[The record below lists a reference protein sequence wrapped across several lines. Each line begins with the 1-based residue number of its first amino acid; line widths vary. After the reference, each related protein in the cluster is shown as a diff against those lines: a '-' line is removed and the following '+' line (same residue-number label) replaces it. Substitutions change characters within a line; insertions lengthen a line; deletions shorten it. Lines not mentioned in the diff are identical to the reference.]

1 MIKINIKR
9 IKIIVLLVIVAVLVS
24 LLISFLFLLHSS
36 ENNADDSEETPI
48 LIPPPETIMFPSYL
62 FKETSSR
69 GIKYNIDEE
78 GNIILK
84 DENSNSIYKITPQR
98 EVYKTDRDGEFKLVN
113 EKSETESV
121 LNTIKNDKT
130 LDLSLNRNE
139 NTREESEENE
149 NKENNEENLIAF
161 LKQFA
166 SDEKQNENKKLT
178 ISLSSQSENSSFE
191 NKSSHQD
198 TTFSTLNSAEF
209 LKSFAENND
218 YSLQNGQSEKEKF
231 MTGIDNNSQS
241 KGNKNTISK
250 GVMIPITLITGINT
264 DLPGIISAQINANI
278 YDSYTGENI
287 LIEKGTKVMGK
298 YDSRISYSQ
307 NRVQTVWNSLITNKG
322 DNISIPS
329 LIGVD
334 RNGQSGWSGKT
345 DKHLTG
351 TIVSSLASGLLN
363 LGSAALRNNVG
374 DTLMTLLS
382 GVNNTFNTS
391 ATSFIS
397 RELNRQPTI
406 TIDKGQEAYLITTA
420 PIVFEDHPVFSN

>member
-1 MIKINIKR
+1 MIKINVKR
-9 IKIIVLLVIVAVLVS
+9 IKIIIFLVIVAVLVS
-24 LLISFLFLLHSS
+24 LLISFLFLLRSS
-36 ENNADDSEETPI
+36 ESKADESDETPI

-62 FKETSSR
+62 FKETSLT
-69 GIKYNIDEE
+69 GIKYNIDDE

-84 DENSNSIYKITPQR
+84 DENSDSIYKITPQK
-98 EVYKTDRDGEFKLVN
+98 EVYKTDKDGEFKLVN

-130 LDLSLNRNE
+130 LDSSLNRNE
-139 NTREESEENE
+139 NTTEESEE

-161 LKQFA
+161 LKQFT

-178 ISLSSQSENSSFE
+178 ISLSSQSENTSFE
-191 NKSSHQD
+191 NKSSQQD

-209 LKSFAENND
+209 LKSFATNND

-241 KGNKNTISK
+241 KGNKHTISK

-264 DLPGIISAQINANI
+264 DLPGIISAQINTNI

-322 DNISIPS
+322 DNISVPT

-406 TIDKGQEAYLITTA
+406 TIDKGQEAYLITTS
-420 PIVFEDHPVFSN
+420 PIVFEDNSVLSN